1 MVQAIRIHKHGGP
14 EVLSVEDIAIGTP
27 GPGEVL
33 VANKAIGLNF
43 IDTYFRTGLYAPP
56 ALPFVPG
63 NEAAGEVI
71 AVGSGV
77 KSVKKG
83 DRVAYV
89 TTLGCYAGQ
98 RIVSAKQLVKL
109 PAEISYKQAA
119 GMMLK
124 GMTAEYLLHRT
135 YKVKRG
141 DTILVHAAAGGTG
154 LILCQ
159 WAKKLGATVIGTVG
173 SDEKAKLAKKNGCHH
188 TILYRSEDFV
198 QRVKELTG
206 GKGVAVV
213 YDGVGKDTF
222 LKSLDCLRPFGTLAT
237 FGNASGA
244 VEPFN
249 LGLLGPKGSLF
260 VTRPTLFTH
269 LAQKGVLASMARNL
283 MGVVA
288 AKDVKVPVNA
298 SFALKDAA
306 EAHRALEGR
315 STTGSTVLLP

>member
-14 EVLSVEDIAIGTP
+14 DVLSVEDIEIGKP

-43 IDTYFRTGLYAPP
+43 IDTYFRTGLYPPP

-77 KSVKKG
+77 KTVKKG

-89 TTLGCYAGQ
+89 TTLGCYAAQ
-98 RIVSAKQLVKL
+98 RVVLAKQLVKL
-109 PAEISYKQAA
+109 PPEISFKQAA

-173 SDEKAKLAKKNGCHH
+173 SEEKARLAKKNGCHH
-188 TILYRSEDFV
+188 TILYRTEDFV
-198 QRVKELTG
+198 ARVKELTG

-222 LKSLDCLRPFGTLAT
+222 LKSLDCLRPFGTLAS

-249 LGLLGPKGSLF
+249 LGLLGPKGSLY

-283 MGVVA
+283 MAVVA
-288 AKDVKVPVNA
+288 SKDVKIPINA

-315 STTGSTVLLP
+315 GTTGSTVLLP

>member
-14 EVLSVEDIAIGTP
+14 EVLSVEDITIGTP